1 MICLES
7 GTSLRRSSHRIPRTT
22 VLPETRDWKSEAMNP
37 PRVTV
42 RRLMAMV
49 AALAVILGL
58 LTALQRRRERFR
70 HLAAEYFSASKAVYT
85 GPDDLTMEEYHA
97 DLALKYKAAANRPW
111 LPVEADLPPTEGIRA
126 FWIAHAAVK
135 KAYPSLAL
143 DDYVAQVSVFDGWEG
158 RDAPEDR
165 TIYAVRY
172 RRRDG
177 RSGMNVIVD
186 DPVEIYLHSEG
197 PPSDLTNSR

>member
-1 MICLES
+1 MKL
-7 GTSLRRSSHRIPRTT
+7 PR
-22 VLPETRDWKSEAMNP
+22 
-37 PRVTV
+37 PRFTV
-42 RRLMAMV
+42 RRLMVMV
-49 AALAVILGL
+49 AALAIVLGI
-58 LTALQRRRERFR
+58 LTALQRRRVRFR

-97 DLALKYKAAANRPW
+97 DLALKYKAAADRPW
-111 LPVEADLPPTEGIRA
+111 LPVEADLPPTEGMRA

-135 KAYPSLAL
+135 KAYPSVAL
-143 DDYVAQVSVFDGWEG
+143 DDYVAQVSEFDGWQG

-197 PPSDLTNSR
+197 PPSDPTNLR

>member
-1 MICLES
+1 MKSRVRL
-7 GTSLRRSSHRIPRTT
+7 
-22 VLPETRDWKSEAMNP
+22 TRMPGSVGGLGGRP
-37 PRVTV
+37 PRST
-42 RRLMAMV
+42 RP
-49 AALAVILGL
+49 IE
-58 LTALQRRRERFR
+58 LTPQ
-70 HLAAEYFSASKAVYT
+70 
-85 GPDDLTMEEYHA
+85 
-97 DLALKYKAAANRPW
+97 
-111 LPVEADLPPTEGIRA
+111 
-126 FWIAHAAVK
+126 K